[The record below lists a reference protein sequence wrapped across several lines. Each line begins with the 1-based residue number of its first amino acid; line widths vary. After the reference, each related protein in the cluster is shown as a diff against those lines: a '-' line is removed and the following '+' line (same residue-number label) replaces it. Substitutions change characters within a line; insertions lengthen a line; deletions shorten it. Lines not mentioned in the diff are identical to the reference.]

1 MFVFFCNLFLALFN
15 GSWNNFTYAQIMQS
29 GKNSCVVW
37 LNFLGNLFNESGNN
51 SISFEQWSN
60 FSEFV
65 SYPVAIVL
73 SLICCVSVF
82 FIVVKSIKKLFTC
95 FLDR

>member
-15 GSWNNFTYAQIMQS
+15 GSWNNFTFAQIIQN
-29 GKNSCVVW
+29 GTNSCSVW
-37 LNFLGNLFNESGNN
+37 LCYFGNLFNEGGNN
-51 SISFEQWSN
+51 LISFGNWLNLSD
-60 FSEFV
+60 FI

-73 SLICCVSVF
+73 SVICCVSVF